1 MSLPSMMLRKYK
13 IYFLIFLF
21 SFQQSFSQQ
30 SRNSLEK
37 QRDNNLLKI
46 EQAERI
52 INETEKSKKITVGKL
67 NVINKQIINRQD
79 LIINLKRDVKA
90 QTSEILTL
98 RSLISSLKKDFKVLN
113 DEYSE
118 MIYHSY
124 KSRSSLDRLSFIFSS
139 KSYNQMFRRFNYI
152 FQYSKFRRNQI
163 NEIEKVSLELSD
175 QEKRLLDVNK
185 KQNFL
190 LKEEVSENNKLQKL
204 KGRQKRIILD
214 LNKKQRGLRKEI
226 NDRKISLE
234 KLDKLIRDIIRREK
248 ESSLLSEDDNID
260 LLKLT
265 EGFESNIGKLSWP
278 VQSGFI
284 SNRFGEHPHPV
295 IKTVKIKNDG
305 IDIQTSKSSRVF
317 AVYSGKVSTVAFI
330 PGMNNVII
338 INHGDYYT
346 LYAKLKNLKVEKGD
360 IIKEGQVIAELITNS
375 DGITLLQ
382 FQIWKNNIK
391 LNPEKWIIKK

>member
-1 MSLPSMMLRKYK
+1 MSHLSMMSRSYN
-13 IYFLIFLF
+13 IFFIIFLF
-21 SFQQSFSQQ
+21 SFNQSFPQQ
-30 SRNSLEK
+30 TRNTLEK
-37 QRDNNLLKI
+37 ERDINLSKI
-46 EQAERI
+46 EEAEKI
-52 INETEKSKKITVGKL
+52 IIETEKSKKITVGKL
-67 NVINKQIINRQD
+67 NVINKQIKNRQD
-79 LIINLKRDVKA
+79 LIINLNKDVKV
-90 QTSEILTL
+90 QSNEINTL
-98 RSLISSLKKDFKVLN
+98 RSLIFSLQKDFKVLN
-113 DEYSE
+113 EEYSE

-124 KSRSSLDRLSFIFSS
+124 KSQSSLDRLSFIFSS
-139 KSYNQMFRRFNYI
+139 KNYNQMFRRFNYI
-152 FQYSKFRRNQI
+152 FQYSKFRKNQI
-163 NEIEKVSLELSD
+163 NEIEKVSIELSN
-175 QEKRLLDVNK
+175 QEKSLMEVNR
-185 KQNFL
+185 KQNSL

-204 KGRQKRIILD
+204 KGRQKRIISD

-226 NDRKISLE
+226 NDRKIALE

-248 ESSLLSEDDNID
+248 ESLLLSEDDNID

-278 VQSGFI
+278 VKSGFI

-295 IKTVKIKNDG
+295 IKTVKVKNDG

-317 AVYSGKVSTVAFI
+317 AVFSGKVSTVAFI

-338 INHGDYYT
+338 VNHGDYYT

-360 IIKEGQVIAELITNS
+360 IIKGGQIIAELVTNS
-375 DGITLLQ
+375 DGITQLQ